1 MADDRSVERVAYEGY
16 IGKCEILFC
25 KNPASETIYIE
36 AYGEE
41 KVVCQDCYLD
51 RTTERNSLA
60 GTKREQLSE
69 AAEEF
74 WEGGDE

>member
-1 MADDRSVERVAYEGY
+1 MSDDLVDRVAHEGY

-25 KNPASETIYIE
+25 INPASETIYIE
-36 AYGEE
+36 VYGEE

-69 AAEEF
+69 LAEDFGEA
-74 WEGGDE
+74 GDE